1 MEIVEAHKN
10 KPLRHIQISNNTYLE
25 ELNIPEKYW
34 TFTLNMKKFNSTEKY
49 KSENSFEELDEI
61 NESHKIIGL
70 INSENVKHH
79 KEEISTFLLP
89 RKDWHI
95 TQGDYILPPPKSKS
109 KKIFSRNDTRN
120 LVDGLWYILLSLAVS
135 YFILDLIFKTA

>member
-1 MEIVEAHKN
+1 MEIFETHKN
-10 KPLRHIQISNNTYLE
+10 KLLKNIQISNNTYLE

-34 TFTLNMKKFNSTEKY
+34 TFTLTMKKFSSKEKY
-49 KSENSFEELDEI
+49 ESENSIEEFDEL

-95 TQGDYILPPPKSKS
+95 THGDYILPPPKSKS
-109 KKIFSRNDTRN
+109 RKIFSRNDIRN
-120 LVDGLWYILLSLAVS
+120 LINGLWYILLSLAVS
-135 YFILDLIFKTA
+135 YFILDLIFKTT